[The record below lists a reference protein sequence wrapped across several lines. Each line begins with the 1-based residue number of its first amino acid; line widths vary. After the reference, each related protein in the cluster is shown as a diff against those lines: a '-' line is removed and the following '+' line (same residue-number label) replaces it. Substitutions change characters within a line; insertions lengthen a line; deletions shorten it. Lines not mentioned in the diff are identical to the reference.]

1 MEKVAKV
8 VVLNV
13 LVLSALAVSAGA
25 SAAWAADRP
34 IAILAARLIDGTG
47 KPPIENAVVVVRGG
61 TIEAVGTAASIRIP
75 DGAEVIDLG
84 EETLL
89 PGLIDT
95 HGHLNYRP
103 GFGGKGLG
111 QQSLEPAPQQLMR
124 MLRNARTQLL
134 SGVTTMRLTGENDF
148 TDLVVRDAITAG
160 LHPGPRIVPSGIPIT
175 SPHGHGPAIWWQDGA
190 DNIRKAVRE
199 NAAHGA
205 KWQKLLMIDV
215 DPDTA
220 QMTLEDTK
228 VAVEEAHRLGLKVTV
243 HCTGRWGSAIRT
255 AVLAGADNIEHAR
268 PLTPEII
275 RLLVEHNVSI
285 SVTPVV
291 YVYFRFPKNFW
302 ELLDGSK
309 NGQEWN
315 HRFHEMFYNFRAE
328 HPEVET
334 QDQTIQSADEPE
346 RAKRDYLPAIRTR
359 QREFLAAHRAGIP
372 ISMGQDS
379 LTGTLPVIME
389 FLVEAGFT
397 PIEAIQAATS
407 VPARLIGYGDS
418 RGTLEKGKAADI
430 ISVRGNPAKNI
441 RDMLNLHFIMKA
453 GVRYDQLSWR

>member
-8 VVLNV
+8 VVLNM

-160 LHPGPRIVPSGIPIT
+160 LHPGPRNPI
-175 SPHGHGPAIWWQDGA
+175 WQ
-190 DNIRKAVRE
+190 
-199 NAAHGA
+199 
-205 KWQKLLMIDV
+205 
-215 DPDTA
+215 
-220 QMTLEDTK
+220 TL
-228 VAVEEAHRLGLKVTV
+228 
-243 HCTGRWGSAIRT
+243 
-255 AVLAGADNIEHAR
+255 HA
-268 PLTPEII
+268 
-275 RLLVEHNVSI
+275 
-285 SVTPVV
+285 
-291 YVYFRFPKNFW
+291 F
-302 ELLDGSK
+302 
-309 NGQEWN
+309 
-315 HRFHEMFYNFRAE
+315 A
-328 HPEVET
+328 
-334 QDQTIQSADEPE
+334 
-346 RAKRDYLPAIRTR
+346 
-359 QREFLAAHRAGIP
+359 
-372 ISMGQDS
+372 
-379 LTGTLPVIME
+379 
-389 FLVEAGFT
+389 
-397 PIEAIQAATS
+397 
-407 VPARLIGYGDS
+407 S
-418 RGTLEKGKAADI
+418 R
-430 ISVRGNPAKNI
+430 RGE
-441 RDMLNLHFIMKA
+441 
-453 GVRYDQLSWR
+453 